1 MVRLFVQPNSCAPNV
16 ERIPVIDPSAKIHAS
31 AIVHPNAV
39 IGANV
44 EIGAFTC
51 IDDEVEIGEGSW
63 VSSHVVIKGPTKIG
77 RNNKIYQFA
86 SIGEDC
92 QDKKYAG
99 ERTFLEIGD
108 ANVIRE
114 HCTFHRGTVQD
125 QCLTKIG
132 SRNLFMVNVHVAHDC
147 MIGDDCIF
155 ANNATLAGHVHIGDW
170 VIFGGLAAIHQFGRV
185 GSHAFIAGMAAL
197 NKDVPPYVM
206 AAGHYATPFG
216 INSEGLRRRGFS
228 AEAISAVKRAYKE
241 LYRSGKTLDEVMPV
255 LETMAQ
261 DEPAVAPFVE
271 FLKKNERGIIRP

>member
-1 MVRLFVQPNSCAPNV
+1 MM
-16 ERIPVIDPSAKIHAS
+16 PVIDPSAKIHPS
-31 AIVHPNAV
+31 AIIHPNAV

-51 IDDEVEIGEGSW
+51 IDDEVEIGEGTW
-63 VSSHVVIKGPTKIG
+63 VGSHVVIKGPTKIG
-77 RNNKIYQFA
+77 RNNKIFQFA

-125 QCLTKIG
+125 QSLTKVG

-170 VIFGGLAAIHQFGRV
+170 VILVVWLQFTNLAVLVLMHLLRV
-185 GSHAFIAGMAAL
+185 WLHSTKMC
-197 NKDVPPYVM
+197 
-206 AAGHYATPFG
+206 
-216 INSEGLRRRGFS
+216 RR
-228 AEAISAVKRAYKE
+228 
-241 LYRSGKTLDEVMPV
+241 M
-255 LETMAQ
+255 
-261 DEPAVAPFVE
+261 
-271 FLKKNERGIIRP
+271 

>member
-1 MVRLFVQPNSCAPNV
+1 MAATIHSTALV
-16 ERIPVIDPSAKIHAS
+16 HAS
-31 AIVHPNAV
+31 AELDADVV
-39 IGANV
+39 IGPYTV
-44 EIGAFTC
+44 IGPDVCIGHGTHIGAHCVIEGKTT
-51 IDDEVEIGEGSW
+51 IGSDNRIFHF
-63 VSSHVVIKGPTKIG
+63 VSLGAVP
-77 RNNKIYQFA
+77 
-86 SIGEDC
+86 

-125 QCLTKIG
+125 QSLTKVG

-241 LYRSGKTLDEVMPV
+241 LYRSGKTIEEVMPA
-255 LETMAQ
+255 LESMAQ
-261 DEPAVAPFVE
+261 NEPAVALFVD